1 MSYVS
6 GFMLG
11 ASIGKA
17 VHSFLHG
24 SPQSTVTPGRG
35 FCNCPAECTDR
46 PPDKL
51 CNTGFCL
58 CILVARSETVSCSGS
73 CGKCKSCRFITRRFG
88 KSEGHY
94 VCTGKCH
101 NGRYSYLC

>member
-35 FCNCPAECTDR
+35 F
-46 PPDKL
+46 
-51 CNTGFCL
+51 
-58 CILVARSETVSCSGS
+58 VS
-73 CGKCKSCRFITRRFG
+73 KSCRFITRRFG

>member
-24 SPQSTVTPGRG
+24 SPQSAAIPGRG
-35 FCNCPAECTDR
+35 F
-46 PPDKL
+46 
-51 CNTGFCL
+51 
-58 CILVARSETVSCSGS
+58 
-73 CGKCKSCRFITRRFG
+73 
-88 KSEGHY
+88 
-94 VCTGKCH
+94 VCTPQKYGPH
-101 NGRYSYLC
+101 PRQTV

>member
-35 FCNCPAECTDR
+35 FVTAPQNVRTAPPTNCVTPAFAC
-46 PPDKL
+46 
-51 CNTGFCL
+51 
-58 CILVARSETVSCSGS
+58 VSSLP
-73 CGKCKSCRFITRRFG
+73 RRFG